1 MAGNRTFT
9 MIKPGAVGNGFIGP
23 ILDKITSAGFKIIA
37 LRMTQM
43 TKNEAESFYAVHKE
57 RPFFDELVEFMSSGA
72 IVAAILEKENAVAD
86 FRTLIGSTNP
96 EEAAEGTIRK
106 LYAESMGRNA
116 IHGSDSD
123 ENAIAECNFHF
134 ATKKIYPH

>member
-23 ILDKITSAGFKIIA
+23 ILDKITSSGFKIIG

-43 TKNEAESFYAVHKE
+43 TLNEAKSFYEIHKE
-57 RPFFDELVEFMSSGA
+57 RPFYAELVDFMSSGA

-96 EEAAEGTIRK
+96 DDAAEGTIRK
-106 LYAESMGRNA
+106 MYAESLGRNA

-134 ATKKIYPH
+134 ATKKIFTQ

>member
-1 MAGNRTFT
+1 MAGKRTFT

-43 TKNEAESFYAVHKE
+43 TKCEAKNFYIVHKE
-57 RPFFDELVEFMSSGA
+57 RPFYDELVDFMSSGA
-72 IVAAILEKENAVAD
+72 VVAAILEKDNAVED
-86 FRTLIGSTNP
+86 FRTLIGSTDP
-96 EEAAEGTIRK
+96 SEAAEGTIRK
-106 LYAESMGRNA
+106 IYAESLGHNA

-123 ENAIAECNFHF
+123 ENATAECNFHF
-134 ATKKIYPH
+134 ATKKIFTD